1 MEVKHKHKEGLM
13 VALENN
19 ELKIKSTEL
28 VEVINE
34 FRKLESETAN
44 SKYVELRHN
53 DFMTKIKKE
62 LEVLKVLNLGGERN
76 FSQSTYIS
84 SQNKVQPCFELN
96 RDGML
101 QMLNSESTLVRYKT
115 IEYINTMENKI
126 KGQATPQLKPLTTEE
141 MLELQ
146 FKYAKEV
153 KAEVIE
159 LKDDFNSFKED
170 LPLIGDEPD
179 ELVAIVRSK
188 GTQVLGGKDSL
199 AYKDK
204 SLSRKIYSNIWKY
217 VKEQF
222 NVKKYKAIKRK
233 YLEKAKEIVQ
243 AYEPPFYLKE
253 EIIRI
258 NNQINFEEVI

>member
-153 KAEVIE
+153 KEKVDNVDNRVTTLEERMTIETGAQKVLCDLVNKKVI
-159 LKDDFNSFKED
+159 
-170 LPLIGDEPD
+170 
-179 ELVAIVRSK
+179 
-188 GTQVLGGKDSL
+188 TVLGGKDSPAYAEL
-199 AYKDK
+199 GKKAFRQCWKNFKDILQVASYKDTP
-204 SLSRKIYSNIWKY
+204 
-217 VKEQF
+217 VKDF
-222 NVKKYKAIKRK
+222 DLAKKVIIDWQPNRE
-233 YLEKAKEIVQ
+233 LE
-243 AYEPPFYLKE
+243 LM
-253 EIIRI
+253 IRGC
-258 NNQINFEEVI
+258 NAQMRM

>member
-141 MLELQ
+141 TLELQ
-146 FKYAKEV
+146 FKYAKEIREKV
-153 KAEVIE
+153 DNVDNRVTTLEERMTIETGAQKVLCDLVNKKVIT
-159 LKDDFNSFKED
+159 
-170 LPLIGDEPD
+170 
-179 ELVAIVRSK
+179 A
-188 GTQVLGGKDSL
+188 LGGKDSPAYAEL
-199 AYKDK
+199 GKKAFRQCWKNFKDILQVASYKDTP
-204 SLSRKIYSNIWKY
+204 
-217 VKEQF
+217 VKDF
-222 NVKKYKAIKRK
+222 DLAKKVIIDWQPNRE
-233 YLEKAKEIVQ
+233 LE
-243 AYEPPFYLKE
+243 LM
-253 EIIRI
+253 IRGC
-258 NNQINFEEVI
+258 NAQMRM